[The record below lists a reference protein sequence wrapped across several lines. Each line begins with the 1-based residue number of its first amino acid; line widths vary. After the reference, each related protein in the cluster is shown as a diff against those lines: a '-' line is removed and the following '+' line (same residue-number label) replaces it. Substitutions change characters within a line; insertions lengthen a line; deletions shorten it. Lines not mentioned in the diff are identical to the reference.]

1 MLKNIKKYI
10 PKRKY
15 RERAQLESRKKLGL
29 LEKKSDY
36 KLRAEDYHKKE
47 NQYKKLKEQ
56 ARTKNPDEFYHRML
70 KAKIIDGEHVEFSDN
85 KTIQDKVVSNTKFI
99 NLINFKKSQ
108 IEKEKEKLKIDLALN
123 QNFYGGNFNKKHYFF
138 YNNEK
143 EIIQNSNNIES
154 IGFIGKK
161 RNKEKEMLYKQKV
174 KNIKQLEEIR
184 DGLQE
189 QKELL
194 QPGKRK
200 KINGGYKYFIERK
213 K

>member
-56 ARTKNPDEFYHRML
+56 ARTKNPDEFYHKML
-70 KAKIIDGEHVEFSDN
+70 KAKIIDGEHVEFSDD

-123 QNFYGGNFNKKHYFF
+123 QNFYGGNNKKHYFF

-143 EIIQNSNNIES
+143 EMMQNSNDNEN

-161 RNKEKEMLYKQKV
+161 RNKEKEMLYKQKE

-200 KINGGYKYFIERK
+200 KINGGYKYFIGRK

>member
-1 MLKNIKKYI
+1 MLKIIIKK
-10 PKRKY
+10 K
-15 RERAQLESRKKLGL
+15 
-29 LEKKSDY
+29 
-36 KLRAEDYHKKE
+36 
-47 NQYKKLKEQ
+47 
-56 ARTKNPDEFYHRML
+56 
-70 KAKIIDGEHVEFSDN
+70 IDGEHVEFSDD

-108 IEKEKEKLKIDLALN
+108 IEKEKEKLKNDLALN
-123 QNFYGGNFNKKHYFF
+123 QNFYGGNLNKKHYFF

-143 EIIQNSNNIES
+143 EIIQNSSNFES

>member
-1 MLKNIKKYI
+1 M
-10 PKRKY
+10 
-15 RERAQLESRKKLGL
+15 
-29 LEKKSDY
+29 
-36 KLRAEDYHKKE
+36 
-47 NQYKKLKEQ
+47 
-56 ARTKNPDEFYHRML
+56 
-70 KAKIIDGEHVEFSDN
+70 
-85 KTIQDKVVSNTKFI
+85 
-99 NLINFKKSQ
+99 
-108 IEKEKEKLKIDLALN
+108 N
-123 QNFYGGNFNKKHYFF
+123 QNFYGGNLNKKHYFF

-143 EIIQNSNNIES
+143 EIIQNSSNFES

>member
-70 KAKIIDGEHVEFSDN
+70 KAKIIDGEHVEFSDD

-123 QNFYGGNFNKKHYFF
+123 QNFYGGNFNKKH
-138 YNNEK
+138 
-143 EIIQNSNNIES
+143 
-154 IGFIGKK
+154 
-161 RNKEKEMLYKQKV
+161 
-174 KNIKQLEEIR
+174 
-184 DGLQE
+184 
-189 QKELL
+189 
-194 QPGKRK
+194 
-200 KINGGYKYFIERK
+200 
-213 K
+213 